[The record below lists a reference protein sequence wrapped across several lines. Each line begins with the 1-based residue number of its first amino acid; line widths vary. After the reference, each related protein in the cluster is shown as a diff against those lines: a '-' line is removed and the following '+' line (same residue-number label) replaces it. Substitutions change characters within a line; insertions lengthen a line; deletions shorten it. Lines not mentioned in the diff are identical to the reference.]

1 MDSELVSINDVE
13 DKGSLILDYK
23 ITKWLRLEGT
33 FGGYL
38 IQPPHSHNSTRFIHL
53 YIYIYMTKASL
64 LQSQK
69 TDFLNSDRIYQTS
82 GKEQ

>member
-13 DKGSLILDYK
+13 DKDSLILDYR

-33 FGGYL
+33 FGRL
-38 IQPPHSHNSTRFIHL
+38 SDPTSSLTQFNKIHSFL
-53 YIYIYMTKASL
+53 YIYMTKASL